1 MLFFGNAHCRL
12 YRLNSISPIDHFC
25 SIFIVRKYWNNSS
38 WNSFLS
44 FKLFIYPWKLQ
55 NLCHRSF
62 AETAK
67 YLIKIADKGHWI
79 VIILGARYSKLFSIA
94 TIGHMGLFPCCIIFH
109 CLYDT
114 LETYKGHFRRR
125 NAIFFK
131 EKRKNLCC
139 HQMVQSFCWPI
150 FQSLKGC
157 YNSKSNE
164 QFRQPFLVSFQ
175 LIIIERKNVFL
186 DTDFIYWIKI
196 SWQLLIFS
204 MIKAIPV
211 G

>member
-1 MLFFGNAHCRL
+1 MGWSMLTIIAFFLEMLIADYTVWIAFHPSIIFVQSSLLENIEIIVLEILFFRFTL
-12 YRLNSISPIDHFC
+12 
-25 SIFIVRKYWNNSS
+25 KWQ
-38 WNSFLS
+38 
-44 FKLFIYPWKLQ
+44 KLFIYPWKLQ

-175 LIIIERKNVFL
+175 LIIILNGVILF
-186 DTDFIYWIKI
+186 
-196 SWQLLIFS
+196 SIFRHLFY
-204 MIKAIPV
+204 
-211 G
+211 GTY